1 MIRTEAELAEHI
13 MIDLV
18 RQGYSGNDLHEQF
31 KKEVDQIHLVEKEK
45 LEKIWRADVSEEVCA
60 S

>member
-1 MIRTEAELAEHI
+1 MISMEAELAEHI

-31 KKEVDQIHLVEKEK
+31 RKEVDQVYLAERER
-45 LEKIWRADVSEEVCA
+45 LEEIVKAGVSKDVCVP
-60 S
+60 

>member
-1 MIRTEAELAEHI
+1 MEAELAEHI

-31 KKEVDQIHLVEKEK
+31 RKEVDQIYLAERER
-45 LEKIWRADVSEEVCA
+45 LEEIVKAGVSKDVCVP
-60 S
+60 